1 MKYAENNIP
10 VMEPVELREL
20 KHIVGNYSSKK
31 KASGYRIDTY
41 SDVTNAVF
49 ELAKRKIIE
58 PVGTQGSFIYMR
70 PAKDIFSKL
79 SPIEKLQLQI
89 PIDYLVDLSF
99 E

>member
-1 MKYAENNIP
+1 
-10 VMEPVELREL
+10 MEPIELREL
-20 KHIVGNYSSKK
+20 KHIVGNYSIGK

-41 SDVTNAVF
+41 SDITNAVF

-89 PIDYLVDLSF
+89 PNENMADLSF